1 MIFLND
7 LRSTVNLLQFCIAFR
22 RQMVPN
28 LGVIFTE
35 KLKKK
40 KILTSTKFFRLM
52 TSSSKLIL
60 KSF

>member
-28 LGVIFTE
+28 LGAIFTE

-40 KILTSTKFFRLM
+40 KNTDINKIFSIDDKF
-52 TSSSKLIL
+52 
-60 KSF
+60 

>member
-28 LGVIFTE
+28 LGAIFTE

-40 KILTSTKFFRLM
+40 KKY
-52 TSSSKLIL
+52 
-60 KSF
+60 